1 MKLKSAGI
9 GAMFLNSGSSGSI
22 AASQERRLNIE
33 RAVDEDNDLELRA
46 LCITA
51 KDLAVAAEC
60 AIDIESPTKL
70 MKIIDMAM

>member
-1 MKLKSAGI
+1 M
-9 GAMFLNSGSSGSI
+9 
-22 AASQERRLNIE
+22 NIE